1 MASVATEQSDAF
13 FYSDNFIFSNALWDA
28 RPWNSDTHI

>member
-1 MASVATEQSDAF
+1 MASVAKKRSDEF
-13 FYSDNFIFSNALWDA
+13 FCSVNFIFSNAFWDA